1 MVATNFAPAFDT
13 GGGMSVL
20 PTYNRI
26 PMQQRYRQYANEFGL
41 DETTALLNVLIG
53 AVAGTTATKSRARV
67 KGTGAITDI
76 GQSGK
81 IGIETFTPI
90 NRASTAA
97 DVTALKAL
105 FAGVRRAPTVYAK
118 DLSGNGGPAF
128 TPG

>member
-1 MVATNFAPAFDT
+1 MVATTFAPAFEVT
-13 GGGMSVL
+13 PFTIG
-20 PTYNRI
+20 TRI

-53 AVAGTTATKSRARV
+53 AVAGTTATKSRTRV
-67 KGTGAITDI
+67 KPN
-76 GQSGK
+76 SGSAADNGGK
-81 IGIETFTPI
+81 MGVEVFTPI

-105 FAGVRRAPTVYAK
+105 FAGVRRAPAAYVR